1 MDPITINEDIQQ
13 RKPTFDDILFSLD
26 YQINAIEE
34 TKDFEEFKYLTLEDV
49 MEVLDCDLTEEQIK
63 ILNPKID
70 QFIKVQFKYWQKE

>member
-1 MDPITINEDIQQ
+1 METTTIIEDVQQ

-34 TKDFEEFKYLTLEDV
+34 TKDFEEFKYLTLDDI

-63 ILNPKID
+63 VLNPKLD
-70 QFIKVQFKYWQKE
+70 QFIKVQLKYWQKE